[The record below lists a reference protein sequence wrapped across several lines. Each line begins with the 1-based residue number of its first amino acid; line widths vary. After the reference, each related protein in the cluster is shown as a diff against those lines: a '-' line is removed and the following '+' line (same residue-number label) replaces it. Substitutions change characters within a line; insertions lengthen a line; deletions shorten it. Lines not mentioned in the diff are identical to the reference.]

1 MKFYLLFFFLAFII
15 PIIISSGFVRVS
27 FDEKNVDLNYILK
40 TNQEYFK
47 KEFGKNAVIIPTT
60 LFVKKYDER
69 KDYIISDVIYNPN
82 EDKFTDPIIS
92 KITENFSGNSRFIF
106 TQLYYAKNDIVGVY
120 KSDINEIKKCLLKI
134 PTIKNEDFDDYK
146 FEKVFYDYGFFGTKN
161 YLSYHSF
168 GGTKYAFIFKYNGEF
183 IVADVFDKKNLKFIK

>member
-1 MKFYLLFFFLAFII
+1 MKFYLFFFLFFLI
-15 PIIISSGFVRVS
+15 PLILSSGFKRVS

-60 LFVKKYDER
+60 LFVKKYEER
-69 KDYIISDVIYNPN
+69 KDYIISDVIYDPI

-106 TQLYYAKNDIVGVY
+106 TKLYYAKIDIGGIY
-120 KSDINEIKKCLLKI
+120 KDDINEIKKSLLKL
-134 PTIKNEDFDDYK
+134 PNIKNEDFDDFK

-168 GGTKYAFIFKYNGEF
+168 GKTKYAFVFKYNGEF
-183 IVADVFDKKNLKFIK
+183 IVADVFDKKNLKNIE

>member
-1 MKFYLLFFFLAFII
+1 MKFYLLFFLFFLI
-15 PIIISSGFVRVS
+15 PLILSTGFKRVS

-60 LFVKKYDER
+60 LFVKKYEER
-69 KDYIISDVIYNPN
+69 KDYIISDVIYDPI

-106 TQLYYAKNDIVGVY
+106 TKLYYAKIDIAGIY
-120 KSDINEIKKCLLKI
+120 KDDINEIKKSLLKF
-134 PTIKNEDFDDYK
+134 PNIKNEDFDDYK

-168 GGTKYAFIFKYNGEF
+168 GKTKYAFVFKYNGEF
-183 IVADVFDKKNLKFIK
+183 IVADVFDKKNLKNIE

>member
-1 MKFYLLFFFLAFII
+1 MKFYLLFFLFFLI
-15 PIIISSGFVRVS
+15 PLILSTGFKRVS

-60 LFVKKYDER
+60 LFVKKYEER
-69 KDYIISDVIYNPN
+69 KDYIISDVIYDPI

-106 TQLYYAKNDIVGVY
+106 TKLYYAKIDIAGIY
-120 KSDINEIKKCLLKI
+120 KDDINEIKKSLLKF
-134 PTIKNEDFDDYK
+134 PNIKNEDFDDYK

-183 IVADVFDKKNLKFIK
+183 IVADVFDKKNLKNIE

>member
-1 MKFYLLFFFLAFII
+1 MKFYLFFFLFFLI
-15 PIIISSGFVRVS
+15 PLILSSGFKRVS

-60 LFVKKYDER
+60 LFVKKYEER
-69 KDYIISDVIYNPN
+69 KDYIISDVIYDPI

-106 TQLYYAKNDIVGVY
+106 TKLYYAKIDIGGIY
-120 KSDINEIKKCLLKI
+120 KDDINEIKKSLLKL
-134 PTIKNEDFDDYK
+134 PNIKNEDFDDFK

-168 GGTKYAFIFKYNGEF
+168 GKTKYAFVFKYNGEF
-183 IVADVFDKKNLKFIK
+183 IVADVFDKKNLKIIK